1 MDRFI
6 VIDAPSEALDDLEHR
21 LAKESIEYRP
31 FVRKAIGVAEGIAIA
46 YSVVNLAKLIWD
58 WYGSWHARRAG
69 VEVQV
74 TLYPDNITLK
84 LSPSKRVELEVLI
97 RPENVQNN
105 D

>member
-21 LAKESIEYRP
+21 LAKENIEYHS
-31 FVRKAIGVAEGIAIA
+31 FICKDIGVAGGLAIA
-46 YSVVNLAKLIWD
+46 CSVVNLAKLIWD

-84 LSPSKRVELEVLI
+84 LSPNKRVELEVLI

-105 D
+105 

>member
-21 LAKESIEYRP
+21 LAKENIEYHS
-31 FVRKAIGVAEGIAIA
+31 FICKDIGVAGGLAIA
-46 YSVVNLAKLIWD
+46 CSVVNLAKLIWD
-58 WYGSWHARRAG
+58 WYSSWRARRAG

-74 TLYPDNITLK
+74 TLYPDNVTLK
-84 LSPSKRVELEVLI
+84 LSSDKKPELEVLI
-97 RPENVQNN
+97 SSQDN